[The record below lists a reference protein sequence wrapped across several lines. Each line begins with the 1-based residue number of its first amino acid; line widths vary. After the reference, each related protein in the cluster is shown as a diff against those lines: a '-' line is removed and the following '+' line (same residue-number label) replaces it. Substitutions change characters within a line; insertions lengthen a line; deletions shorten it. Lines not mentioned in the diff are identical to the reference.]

1 MENASKAL
9 LIAGAVLVVILI
21 IGVGMLIYT
30 SATGAIQEG
39 VNRMSVQE
47 QNMFNQQFEQ
57 YVGSRINGSNVRAL
71 LQNIRNS
78 NNQNADVPTKQVKVT
93 GVVTSK
99 TENNIQTISGTDIT
113 GINTANSYT
122 VTADDT
128 DNDGLIDTVS
138 ITRNGGTR

>member
-57 YVGSRINGSNVRAL
+57 YVGSRIM
-71 LQNIRNS
+71 
-78 NNQNADVPTKQVKVT
+78 
-93 GVVTSK
+93 
-99 TENNIQTISGTDIT
+99 
-113 GINTANSYT
+113 
-122 VTADDT
+122 
-128 DNDGLIDTVS
+128 
-138 ITRNGGTR
+138 

>member
-39 VNRMSVQE
+39 VKRMSVQE

-128 DNDGLIDTVS
+128 DND
-138 ITRNGGTR
+138 